1 MEYLLDTVSLVRYLS
16 NSGKIS
22 QKAKVIFDKA
32 DKNQC
37 SFFISTISLMEIM
50 YLSEKKRIP
59 ITLNETVEKIQLST
73 IYEVIDLST
82 EIVLTAQTVEFYEL
96 HDRLILA
103 TAKYLGVP
111 IISSD
116 TKFNNVE
123 GIQTIWE

>member
-16 NSGKIS
+16 NTGKIS
-22 QKAKVIFDKA
+22 QKVKKIFDKA
-32 DKNQC
+32 DKNRC
-37 SFFISTISLMEIM
+37 SFFISTISFMEIM

-116 TKFNNVE
+116 TKFSDVE

>member
-16 NSGKIS
+16 NTGKIS
-22 QKAKVIFDKA
+22 TKVKNIFDKA
-32 DKNQC
+32 EKNQC
-37 SFFISTISLMEIM
+37 SFFISTISFMEIL
-50 YLSEKKRIP
+50 YLSEKNRIP
-59 ITLNETVEKIQLST
+59 ITLKETVEKIQLST
-73 IYEVIDLST
+73 IYEVVDLST
-82 EIVLTAQTVEFYEL
+82 EIILTAQTVDFYEL

-123 GIQTIWE
+123 SIQTIW